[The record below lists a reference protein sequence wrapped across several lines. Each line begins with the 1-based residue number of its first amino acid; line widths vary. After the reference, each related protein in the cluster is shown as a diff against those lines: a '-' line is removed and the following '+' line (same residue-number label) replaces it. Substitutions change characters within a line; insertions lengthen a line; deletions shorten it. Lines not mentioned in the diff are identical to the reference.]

1 VRQPHKH
8 FDDGQTP
15 RAPELTPV
23 VEDDDRGGADDDAS
37 ADDVDDDADGG
48 DDADDDGDDG
58 DDDDRG
64 EERDDDPDDP
74 DDAAGEEGCGQDAG
88 AAPLAVPRGFV
99 PMPVAQLPRRN
110 NAVDFL
116 TAREAKLY
124 HVLYMDFDVV
134 HLAQVT
140 LFKPA
145 ATRADNFVLKGLDGE
160 DEYAHRLNVEAY
172 HDPASPSPPI
182 NGAWLYLTRT
192 GS

>member
-1 VRQPHKH
+1 LSLALTI
-8 FDDGQTP
+8 DDG
-15 RAPELTPV
+15 
-23 VEDDDRGGADDDAS
+23 
-37 ADDVDDDADGG
+37 DDV
-48 DDADDDGDDG
+48 DDG
-58 DDDDRG
+58 DDDDCG
-64 EERDDDPDDP
+64 DERDDDDPDDDDPDDP
-74 DDAAGEEGCGQDAG
+74 DDAAGEEGRGQDAG

-99 PMPVAQLPRRN
+99 PVPVAQLPRRN
-110 NAVDFL
+110 DAVGFL
-116 TAREAKLY
+116 AAREAKLH
-124 HVLYMDFDVV
+124 HVLYYDFDAV